1 MREAVKEFPTS
12 PVVDDLPPVA
22 AEAIQYSRRS
32 TQVPASA
39 DSAEIVSNMI
49 CIIMSAQWAP
59 FCDISAI
66 SSNAL
71 GGISRLDY
79 LMIFYRV
86 SEEEG

>member
-1 MREAVKEFPTS
+1 MREAVKEFPTG

-49 CIIMSAQWAP
+49 CIIMSAQWPLSVTSAP
-59 FCDISAI
+59 
-66 SSNAL
+66 
-71 GGISRLDY
+71 SRRTPLAA
-79 LMIFYRV
+79 
-86 SEEEG
+86 SPAWTTS